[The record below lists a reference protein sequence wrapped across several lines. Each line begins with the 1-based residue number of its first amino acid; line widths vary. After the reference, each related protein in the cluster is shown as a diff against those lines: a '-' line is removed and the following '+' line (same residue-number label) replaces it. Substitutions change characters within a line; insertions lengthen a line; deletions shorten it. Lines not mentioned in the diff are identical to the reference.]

1 LDVQQSLTA
10 LGLDSLMAIELKN
23 RVELEL
29 GVRIPIITFL
39 QGPSIAEFTS
49 QVLDQLAEVLSV
61 KSVVVVTPGQGGQEN
76 DGNSLVDQAN
86 AEQLLAELDSLSDE
100 EVDSLLSRML
110 QEENGHAGLMDG
122 VGQQAVEHMLVE
134 LDSLSDQPGRGPA

>member
-1 LDVQQSLTA
+1 
-10 LGLDSLMAIELKN
+10 
-23 RVELEL
+23 
-29 GVRIPIITFL
+29 
-39 QGPSIAEFTS
+39 
-49 QVLDQLAEVLSV
+49 LAEVLSPGP
-61 KSVVVVTPGQGGQEN
+61 VVAATLGQGGQEN